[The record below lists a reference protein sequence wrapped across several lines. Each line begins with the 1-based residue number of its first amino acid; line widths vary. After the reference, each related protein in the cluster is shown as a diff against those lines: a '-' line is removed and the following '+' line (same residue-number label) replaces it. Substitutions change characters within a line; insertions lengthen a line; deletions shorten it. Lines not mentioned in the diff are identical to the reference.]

1 MWIEG
6 SIPSFSYSYI
16 IHYITTILYSTP
28 HIHKPTHIY
37 SPDPNK
43 TTSPFILYKCVD
55 ITLLQNQNY
64 IFIFSY
70 HTHYY
75 FLPNIYILSY
85 LLLITTT
92 IYIPT
97 YNQKYTTIL
106 DIYLTYTIITYL
118 LTLKNRTHLSIHLF
132 HPTILFIHTLT
143 YIQYILYIP
152 LLLHH
157 YYFIILWTYYMYIC
171 TYIHIYIPVS
181 YTHLTLPTIYSV

>member
-1 MWIEG
+1 MVNHTIHTCEQRVRFPL
-6 SIPSFSYSYI
+6 SAIVIF

-43 TTSPFILYKCVD
+43 NHITISLYNISVSILHS
-55 ITLLQNQNY
+55 LLQNQNY

-97 YNQKYTTIL
+97 YNQNTPLSQIDRYISYIHNYYL
-106 DIYLTYTIITYL
+106 LTYTE
-118 LTLKNRTHLSIHLF
+118 NRTHLSIHLF
-132 HPTILFIHTLT
+132 HPTI
-143 YIQYILYIP
+143 
-152 LLLHH
+152 
-157 YYFIILWTYYMYIC
+157 
-171 TYIHIYIPVS
+171 V
-181 YTHLTLPTIYSV
+181 